1 MVPFFDNRADII
13 WKVLARD
20 RFVNIGILPNDN
32 SIKLNRAAKLGISVC
47 SRITRLMNN
56 PTKSQI
62 KATIPQKKSKR
73 REECCGSCENCTT
86 IGLRLARVGSIGFSK
101 GKTFPGKPGAK
112 SLGVN
117 SKGTVHPVYATSSK
131 YLGKQRTIALKNTSQ
146 TSSSAK
152 SLRNE
157 LRVPVPW
164 RDWNTTAT
172 CPKHKNKLKEK
183 DKATFHS
190 PAEERVLPAA
200 STKELEEREF
210 VVDSEARMH
219 MFSKRDHN
227 TAELETLRTSRSPT
241 TVMTANGEV
250 QTR

>member
-86 IGLRLARVGSIGFSK
+86 IGLRLARLGSIGFSK

-112 SLGVN
+112 SQFERYGSPSLRYVKQVSGKTKDNRFEKYKSNILISEVLTQWTSSTGPMKRLKHN
-117 SKGTVHPVYATSSK
+117 SDVPEAQKQAQRERQSYLPLARGRKGTPGCV
-131 YLGKQRTIALKNTSQ
+131 
-146 TSSSAK
+146 
-152 SLRNE
+152 
-157 LRVPVPW
+157 
-164 RDWNTTAT
+164 
-172 CPKHKNKLKEK
+172 
-183 DKATFHS
+183 
-190 PAEERVLPAA
+190 
-200 STKELEEREF
+200 
-210 VVDSEARMH
+210 
-219 MFSKRDHN
+219 SKR
-227 TAELETLRTSRSPT
+227 AGGKRVCGGFRSSYACGQQERP
-241 TVMTANGEV
+241 
-250 QTR
+250 